1 MQAGIEEGVR
11 VPTILADHEVRK
23 LLGNVIVDADEKR
36 LNPNGIEIRLGSR
49 VLFHSTDE
57 EKELGPDTFLKVS
70 PGETVT
76 ISSYETF
83 HFTKE
88 EIDKVFPGCDLMAL
102 VTPTTTM
109 MREGIMQTTTKVD
122 SGWHGNLNWGLRNS
136 SIRDFILGYKEP
148 IFKLTLFLLEGR
160 EIPEIPYGER
170 SGDRYQH
177 AEGLVRSART
187 VPASI
192 PKSKI
197 IGSPVD
203 RLDPKKQLREAGY
216 PFDHIGTELADLR
229 GKFEI
234 VSNDVV
240 LLKDAIAEQTNK
252 LSGKVDE
259 SQKTVLEKVESLF
272 DRKFLAIAG
281 GVIGILVM
289 MYGGATFLQSNGI
302 TGTLLGWIAL
312 VAGFGCLVLV
322 YVLTHRK
329 T

>member
-1 MQAGIEEGVR
+1 MQAEIEEGLCM
-11 VPTILADHEVRK
+11 PTILADHEVRK
-23 LLGNVIVDADEKR
+23 LLGTVIVNADEKR

-88 EIDKVFPGCDLMAL
+88 AIGKIFPGCDLMAL

-122 SGWHGNLNWGLRNS
+122 SGWYGNLNWGLRNS
-136 SIRDFILGYKEP
+136 SVRDFILGYKEP

-160 EIPEIPYGER
+160 EIPEIPYGQR
-170 SGDRYQH
+170 VGDRYQH
-177 AEGLVRSART
+177 TEGLARSART
-187 VPASI
+187 IPASI

-197 IGSPVD
+197 ISSTVE
-203 RLDPKKQLREAGY
+203 RIDPKKQLREAGY
-216 PFDHIGTELADLR
+216 PFDHIGTELAELH
-229 GKFEI
+229 GKFEV
-234 VSNDVV
+234 VSSDVA
-240 LLKDAIAEQTNK
+240 LLKNTIAEQTNT
-252 LSGKVDE
+252 LSGKVE
-259 SQKTVLEKVESLF
+259 QSQKTVLEKVESLF
-272 DRKFLAIAG
+272 DRKFLNIAG
-281 GVIGILVM
+281 GVIGVILM
-289 MYGGATFLQSNGI
+289 MYGGASFLQSHGI

-312 VAGFGCLVLV
+312 AAGLGCLVLV
-322 YVLTHRK
+322 YILTKRK